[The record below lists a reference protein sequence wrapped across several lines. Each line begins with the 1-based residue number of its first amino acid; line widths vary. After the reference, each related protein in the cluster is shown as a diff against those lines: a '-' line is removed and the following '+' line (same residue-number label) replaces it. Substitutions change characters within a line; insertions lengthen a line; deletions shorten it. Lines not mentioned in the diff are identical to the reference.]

1 MSGRK
6 DLDYYFYPESLAVIG
21 ASTNTYKAGYQIVK
35 NMLDYG
41 FTGKVYPV
49 NPKEKEVLGLSCY
62 QTLNDIPGNLD
73 LIIIAVP
80 SSHVLGVMKEAAAR
94 GGIKAAVVVAA
105 GFAETKVPE
114 LVELEKEIVATARQA
129 GIRVFGPNCVGIQNT
144 RNFLDTTIEPPVVK
158 TQGDIS
164 IITQSGAMGGTTLL
178 FMEEQPAPLG
188 FSKWAHVGNMS
199 DVDVLE
205 ILEYYGED
213 QDTRVVGMYMEG
225 IRDGQRFRE
234 IASKVTKEKPV
245 IILKVGRSEIGSR
258 AAASHTG
265 ALAGSDKIYDA
276 AFAKCG
282 VTRVDYLEELVDV
295 VKGFSMQPLPQ
306 GNRVCILT
314 EAGGPG
320 IVAVD
325 QLGFAKHAEL
335 AHISEEGRKKL
346 EACLPSMAMICHP
359 DGYIDITAA
368 AMSEHHADALNVVLD
383 EPGVDAVLLIT
394 VPPTFL
400 PPVELAQS
408 LLPALKA
415 ANKPVF
421 VCFLAGKW
429 CDEANAFLEAN
440 GIPTFKMPSQA
451 VRVLDEMMER
461 KKYLDKI
468 ARQEGGAP
476 NA

>member
-1 MSGRK
+1 MSSRK

-21 ASTNTYKAGYQIVK
+21 ASTNPYKAGYQIVK

-41 FTGKVYPV
+41 FAGKVYPV
-49 NPKEKEVLGLSCY
+49 NPKETEVLGLPCY
-62 QTLNDIPGNLD
+62 PTLNDIPGNLD
-73 LIIIAVP
+73 LIVIAVP
-80 SSHVLGVMKEAAAR
+80 SPNVKSVMKEAALR
-94 GGIKAAVVVAA
+94 GGIKAAIVVAA

-114 LVELEKEIVATARQA
+114 LVEQEKEIVAIAHQA

-144 RNFLDTTIEPPVVK
+144 RNNLDTTIEPPVVK

-164 IITQSGAMGGTTLL
+164 VITQSGAMGGITLL
-178 FMEEQPAPLG
+178 FMEEQPTPLG
-188 FSKWAHVGNMS
+188 FAKWAHVGNMS
-199 DVDVLE
+199 DVDILE

-213 QDTRVVGMYMEG
+213 QDTQVVGMYMEG
-225 IRDGQRFRE
+225 IRDGQRFLD

-282 VTRVDYLEELVDV
+282 VTRVDHIEELVDV
-295 VKGFSMQPLPQ
+295 AKGFSMQPLPY

-325 QLGFAKHAEL
+325 QLGFAKNAQL
-335 AHISEEGRKKL
+335 ACISAEGREKL
-346 EACLPSMAMICHP
+346 EACLPSMASICHP

-368 AMSEHHADALNVVLD
+368 AMSEHHVDALKIVLD
-383 EPGVDAVLLIT
+383 EPEVDSVILIT

-408 LLPALKA
+408 LLPTLRA
-415 ANKPVF
+415 AKKPVF

-429 CDEANAFLEAN
+429 CDEANTLLEVN
-440 GIPTFKMPSQA
+440 GIPTFKMPGQA
-451 VRVLDEMMER
+451 VRVVDKMIER

-468 ARQEGGAP
+468 SQREGSAA